1 EGVLFTFG
9 PEPRNRP
16 TAAAIVKKFK
26 DNKIDP
32 EGYTLY
38 TYASFQVWT
47 QAVAKAGTTDAK
59 KVAETIRAG
68 TWDTV
73 LGKISYDQ
81 KGDIT
86 IIDYVMYQ
94 WSKDGKYGEM
104 GKKGT

>member
-1 EGVLFTFG
+1 MKE
-9 PEPRNRP
+9 
-16 TAAAIVKKFK
+16 FK
-26 DNKIDP
+26 AKKIDP

-38 TYASFQVWT
+38 TYAALQVW
-47 QAVAKAGTTDAK
+47 AAAANKAKTLDAK
-59 KVAETIRAG
+59 KVAETMRAG

-73 LGKISYDQ
+73 LGKIAFDA